1 MSIAVKITSRLTR
14 AAVLSAAIVIT
25 SGCHEKQVTAAESP
39 TPVHVAEVTLY
50 SPPEG
55 LRYSASVEPFA
66 QANLSFKSAG
76 YVTGIQQ
83 VVGADGRR
91 RNVGAGDYVRRG
103 TVLAQIRHQ
112 DLKNSFDE
120 AAAAESKA
128 KAEHVE
134 ATQNYGRAKT
144 LYATQSLTK
153 PDFDSAQAKFDVT
166 RAAVNQASA
175 ARQQAQLSLED
186 ADLRAPFSG
195 YIITRTVEL
204 GDLASAGTAAFTI
217 VDTQP
222 VKVSFGV
229 PEYVVKSLRL
239 GQEFTIRQQETPK
252 EYRGRVTSIAPS
264 ANEKNRVFPIE
275 VTVNNKKGLLKPGM
289 IVSISL
295 TGVRKSPVPVI
306 PLSAVVADPS
316 APGHYAVFVASQ
328 EAGKWVAQTR
338 DITLG
343 ETHENSVAV
352 NGVKPGEKVV
362 VIGAAHLKNGDP
374 IQILP

>member
-1 MSIAVKITSRLTR
+1 
-14 AAVLSAAIVIT
+14 
-25 SGCHEKQVTAAESP
+25 
-39 TPVHVAEVTLY
+39 
-50 SPPEG
+50 
-55 LRYSASVEPFA
+55 
-66 QANLSFKSAG
+66 
-76 YVTGIQQ
+76 
-83 VVGADGRR
+83 
-91 RNVGAGDYVRRG
+91 
-103 TVLAQIRHQ
+103 
-112 DLKNSFDE
+112 LKNRIDE
-120 AAAAESKA
+120 AAAAESRA

-134 ATQNYGRAKT
+134 ATQNYGRAKA

-153 PDFDSAQAKFDVT
+153 PDFDSAQAKFDET
-166 RAAVNQASA
+166 IAAVNQATA
-175 ARQQAQLSLED
+175 ARQQAQLALDD

-195 YIITRTVEL
+195 YIIARNIEL
-204 GDLASAGTAAFTI
+204 GNLSSPETVAFTI
-217 VDTQP
+217 ADTRA

-229 PEYVVKSLRL
+229 PEYVVKGLRL
-239 GQEFTIRQQETPK
+239 GQEFTIRPQETPK
-252 EYRGRVTSIAPS
+252 EYRGRVTSIAAS

-275 VTVNNKKGLLKPGM
+275 VTVSNKKGLLKPGM

-295 TGVRKSPVPVI
+295 TDVRKPPAPMI

-316 APGHYAVFVASQ
+316 ASGHYAVFVARE

-338 DITLG
+338 DVTLG